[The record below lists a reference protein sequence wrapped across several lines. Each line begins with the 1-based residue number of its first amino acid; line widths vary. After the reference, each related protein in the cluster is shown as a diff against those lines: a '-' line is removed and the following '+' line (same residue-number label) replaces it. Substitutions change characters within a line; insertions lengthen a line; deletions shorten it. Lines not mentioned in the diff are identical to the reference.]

1 MSQQDGATSFMQY
14 RNMQQEQRETPPFK
28 KAIRPAG
35 FRNEDGI
42 ERPRETG
49 NYVRLAM
56 NSYPGPT
63 IRGNVG
69 YNSDW
74 EAQRAHTQYVRL
86 YNQQLRNIPQR
97 RPIRWEI
104 PRAPGPPNRCCILHF
119 HGL

>member
-1 MSQQDGATSFMQY
+1 MSQQDRDTSFMQY

-28 KAIRPAG
+28 KEIRPAG

-42 ERPRETG
+42 ERPREIG

-56 NSYPGPT
+56 NPYPGPT

-74 EAQRAHTQYVRL
+74 EALELVVFPTELVFSVGYFLVV
-86 YNQQLRNIPQR
+86 
-97 RPIRWEI
+97 
-104 PRAPGPPNRCCILHF
+104 GCTT
-119 HGL
+119 